1 MPVKSKRTKAAEQRS
16 RQKGVRDKAKDLRR
30 PTRDDVARM
39 LLWKTIS
46 DGHKSGDVAGPSFL
60 EEVARD
66 IVIGL
71 EAQGFD
77 ERESYDVIDGLIRK
91 YADGLFPFRPKR
103 HLKRNEPGEPG
114 GDPSR

>member
-1 MPVKSKRTKAAEQRS
+1 MADKSKRTKTAEQRT
-16 RQKGVRDKAKDLRR
+16 RQQGVRDKAKDLRR

-46 DGHKSGDVAGPSFL
+46 DAHKSGDVAGPAFL
-60 EEVARD
+60 EEISRD
-66 IVIGL
+66 IVTGL

-77 ERESYDVIDGLIRK
+77 DRESYDVIDGLIRK

-103 HLKRNEPGEPG
+103 HLERKEPGEPG
-114 GDPSR
+114 GDPSE